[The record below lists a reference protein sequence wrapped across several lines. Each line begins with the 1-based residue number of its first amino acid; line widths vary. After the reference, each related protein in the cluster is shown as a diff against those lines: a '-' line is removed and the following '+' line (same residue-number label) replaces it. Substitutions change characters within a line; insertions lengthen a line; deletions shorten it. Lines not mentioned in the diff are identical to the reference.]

1 MKKSLLSLLSI
12 VLLLSSMVADA
23 QNIRVMPISGENVTE
38 SSASM
43 LYNRLNQAVSLNGLS
58 STDNSNRFLLV
69 TSVSVLSIEPA
80 ATTPINYV
88 ADVEI
93 SMFLVDN
100 VKKILI
106 SQEILTKKGVANNE
120 QKAVQEA
127 LKSVKAR
134 DPKLKKMITVG
145 KNRILDY
152 YNEEC
157 EKIMQTIETYLE
169 MEMYDEALNELNA
182 IPQIDADLK
191 CYENSIDILSRISKE
206 QQESSN
212 NRIKNESPNTT
223 WINN

>member
-69 TSVSVLSIEPA
+69 TSVSVLSIEPT

>member
-69 TSVSVLSIEPA
+69 TSVSVLSIEPT
-80 ATTPINYV
+80 ATAPINYV